1 MSVLDETADAMGAMT
16 QVPVPMPQR
25 LTLADQTVLA
35 IEALLAGLPA
45 GAVLPCE
52 DALAVRFTVSRVTV
66 RKALARLVAR
76 GMVAGGGRGKRRV
89 VVGGSIITRGTSI
102 LSMNRPKRRG

>member
-1 MSVLDETADAMGAMT
+1 M
-16 QVPVPMPQR
+16 PVR
-25 LTLADQTVLA
+25 LTLADQTVVA
-35 IEALLAGLPA
+35 IEALLAVLPA

-52 DALAVRFTVSRVTV
+52 DALAVRFSVSRVTV

-89 VVGGSIITRGTSI
+89 VVGGAVGGGGGGGARG
-102 LSMNRPKRRG
+102 LGGGGGGGELGVRRACGRRW